1 MKASR
6 NDVLIEPRFAQ
17 MSSEPPPAHELLVAV
32 VQELSLA
39 RSMEAIQAIVRRAA
53 RQLTGADGATFVLRD
68 GDCCH
73 YVDEDAIGP
82 LWKGNKFPLEICIS
96 GWVMNHAIPVTI
108 EDVFADPRIPHDVY
122 RATFVKSLTM
132 APIRQRDPLGAIG
145 AYWARHHEATAAEQK
160 LLAALADSTSIAIEN
175 VHLYEQLED
184 RVAERTAEL
193 AAANRELESFT
204 YSVSHD
210 LRAPLRAIGGFA
222 QAVLED
228 ASDGLDETS
237 RNHLGRVVGA
247 AERMNGLIDALL
259 EVSRVHRGALVR
271 STVDV
276 TALARELGEDLALR
290 EPSRVVELVVQEGL
304 RVEADPRLFRVILD
318 NLVGNAWKFT
328 ARAAAARIEIGAED
342 GVIFVRDNGA
352 GFAMSR
358 ADRLFAPFQRL
369 HTEEEFP
376 GTGIGLATVARVV
389 RRHGG
394 EVTIDSA
401 PNAGTTVRVR
411 I

>member
-1 MKASR
+1 M
-6 NDVLIEPRFAQ
+6 
-17 MSSEPPPAHELLVAV
+17 AV

-39 RSMEAIQAIVRRAA
+39 RSLEAIQAIVRRAA

-82 LWKGNKFPLEICIS
+82 LWKGKKFPLEICIS
-96 GWVMNHAIPVTI
+96 GWVMSHAVEVAI
-108 EDVFADPRIPHDVY
+108 EDVFVDPRIPHDVY

-132 APIRQRDPLGAIG
+132 VPIRRRDPLGAIG
-145 AYWARHHEATAAEQK
+145 AYWAHRHAPTAAEQK

-175 VHLYEQLED
+175 VQLYEQLED
-184 RVAERTAEL
+184 RVASRTAEL
-193 AAANRELESFT
+193 AAANRELEAFT

-228 ASDGLDETS
+228 ASDRLDETS

-247 AERMNGLIDALL
+247 AGRMNVLIDALL

-271 STVDV
+271 SRVDV
-276 TALARELGEDLALR
+276 SALACEIGEELALR
-290 EPSRVVELVVQEGL
+290 DPARVVELVVQEGL
-304 RVEADPRLFRVILD
+304 TVDVDPRLFRVVLD
-318 NLVGNAWKFT
+318 NVLGNAWKFT
-328 ARAAAARIEIGAED
+328 ARAATARIEVGAED
-342 GVIFVRDNGA
+342 GVLFVRDNGA

-358 ADRLFAPFQRL
+358 ADRLFTPFQRL
-369 HTEEEFP
+369 HTPEEFP

-394 EVTIDSA
+394 EVTIESA
-401 PNAGTTVRVR
+401 PNAGTTVRLR
-411 I
+411 LSPNP